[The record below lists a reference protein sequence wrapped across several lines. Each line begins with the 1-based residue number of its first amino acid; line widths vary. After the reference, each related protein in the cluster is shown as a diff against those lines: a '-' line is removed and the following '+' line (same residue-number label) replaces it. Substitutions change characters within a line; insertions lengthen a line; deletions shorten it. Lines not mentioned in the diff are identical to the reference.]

1 MTLSIVLPFCKDVAP
16 AQHLPHCV
24 VFGFVIRNACMFH
37 TLVPF
42 LLLLN
47 AFIPTVQLWTPKQS
61 WRNLDFMRCCTIP
74 PPTWLLWIWEILFRS
89 HHRNL
94 NCGDF
99 EHVLHVTLMVTL
111 MVTCPKLRTA
121 QLPAPSC
128 SFILLDRRPF
138 AERGLCPI
146 KEPMV
151 SRLKRLCWNLLWES
165 CLCYHLGKKVSL
177 CFQLGVEGSCERGFI
192 GSWVP
197 PMFSQAL
204 TELHSSSRLCVAPKG
219 PARQPEGSIANLI
232 P

>member
-1 MTLSIVLPFCKDVAP
+1 
-16 AQHLPHCV
+16 
-24 VFGFVIRNACMFH
+24 MFP

-47 AFIPTVQLWTPKQS
+47 AFIPTVQLWLQNKVGGTWILWDAARYPHQ
-61 WRNLDFMRCCTIP
+61 NDFCEFGRSC
-74 PPTWLLWIWEILFRS
+74 S

-94 NCGDF
+94 NCGGDF
-99 EHVLHVTLMVTL
+99 EHVLHITLMVTL
-111 MVTCPKLRTA
+111 MVMCPKLRTA

-128 SFILLDRRPF
+128 SFILLGRRPF

-146 KEPMV
+146 REPMV

-219 PARQPEGSIANLI
+219 PARQPKGSIANLI